1 MTQEE
6 TKRVERMYDDTTH
19 NEKERDEMRRGKK
32 SRHDMLGISW
42 SSLGS
47 CMEIAG
53 ASDAEWLLMLDISR
67 CPSQDGHKPQ
77 DLRLLW
83 LDDA

>member
-1 MTQEE
+1 MYND
-6 TKRVERMYDDTTH
+6 TKH

-32 SRHDMLGISW
+32 SRHDMLGILW

-53 ASDAEWLLMLDISR
+53 ASDAAWLLMLDISG
-67 CPSQDGHKPQ
+67 CPSQDGRKPQ

-83 LDDA
+83 LGDA